1 MGKGQPNV
9 SNSIRTLRFHAGEMT
24 QAALAEKVRVTRQT
38 IVAIEQGRYSPS
50 LEVAFRIA
58 HAFGVPLEEVKSGNN
73 IAAALQ
79 KIVYPPKA
87 AKAPVKAVPAAGA
100 GRLAFAR

>member
-1 MGKGQPNV
+1 MGKGQANV

-24 QAALAEKVRVTRQT
+24 QAALAEQVGVTRQT

-58 HAFGVPLEEVKSGNN
+58 HVFRVPLDQVFQW
-73 IAAALQ
+73 A
-79 KIVYPPKA
+79 PPEPDA
-87 AKAPVKAVPAAGA
+87 
-100 GRLAFAR
+100 